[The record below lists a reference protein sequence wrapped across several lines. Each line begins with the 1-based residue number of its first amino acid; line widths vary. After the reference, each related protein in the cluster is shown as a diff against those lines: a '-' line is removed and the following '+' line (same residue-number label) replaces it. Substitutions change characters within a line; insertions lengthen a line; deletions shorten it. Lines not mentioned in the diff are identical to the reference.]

1 MATSEHPK
9 RQPIKR
15 AYSMGPNSHS
25 DPLFLEPQIGK
36 YYLVQCVRTKWK
48 GSDTTDWLP
57 ILGPKHDDNAI
68 IHFPWVHWHLDFR
81 FISDRLLDR
90 LLNRILGTL
99 TWPQENQRFALLIVQ
114 HASSVLEGP
123 MLRLLKCKR
132 LMPTFPWDSPTWESV
147 LRRLENVYEGC
158 CFKPARP
165 ICPHQG
171 IPLCGLPSE
180 DGVVVCP
187 GHGLS
192 WDLRTGKLVRRTG
205 KEDNMVQKPDNIP

>member
-1 MATSEHPK
+1 MTTSK
-9 RQPIKR
+9 QPER
-15 AYSMGPNSHS
+15 HS
-25 DPLFLEPQIGK
+25 DPLFLEPQVGK
-36 YYLVQCVRTKWK
+36 YYLVQCVRTHL
-48 GSDTTDWLP
+48 GGRSATDWLP
-57 ILGPKHDDNAI
+57 ILGPKHDDNAL

-81 FISDRLLDR
+81 FISSR
-90 LLNRILGTL
+90 LLNRLFTNP
-99 TWPQENQRFALLIVQ
+99 TQPQRDQRFDLTVIQV
-114 HASSVLEGP
+114 ASSVLEGP
-123 MLRLLKCKR
+123 MLRRLKCKR